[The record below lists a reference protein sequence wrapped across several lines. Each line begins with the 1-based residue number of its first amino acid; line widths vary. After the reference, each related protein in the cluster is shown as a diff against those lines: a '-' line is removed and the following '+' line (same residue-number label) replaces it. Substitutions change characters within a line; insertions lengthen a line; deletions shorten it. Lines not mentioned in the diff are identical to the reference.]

1 MDDRLRGKLPLE
13 KPLRVSVGSRAIR
26 VEKEGFTSL
35 RTTVEVKAG
44 KESVAE
50 LAAQSRKARLVVSE
64 KSNEEQEDRGG
75 VRLRRGGGGA

>member
-1 MDDRLRGKLPLE
+1 
-13 KPLRVSVGSRAIR
+13 VGSRAIR

-75 VRLRRGGGGA
+75 VGLRRGGGGA